1 MSESEGEAVMEEQ
14 YKEQYKKLY
23 EIRTRENLS
32 LTKIVETQEHMIKGL
47 TKEKEELKTALN
59 ILNERLEKVLA
70 LCDEQQQLLDELIE
84 KAKEEEEDGSNL

>member
-84 KAKEEEEDGSNL
+84 KAKEEDGSNL

>member
-1 MSESEGEAVMEEQ
+1 MSESEGEAIMEEQ

-84 KAKEEEEDGSNL
+84 KAKEEDGSNL

>member
-1 MSESEGEAVMEEQ
+1 MEEQ
-14 YKEQYKKLY
+14 YKEHYKKLY

-84 KAKEEEEDGSNL
+84 KAKEEDGSNL

>member
-14 YKEQYKKLY
+14 YNEQYKKLY

-84 KAKEEEEDGSNL
+84 KAKEEDGSNL

>member
-70 LCDEQQQLLDELIE
+70 LCDEQ
-84 KAKEEEEDGSNL
+84 